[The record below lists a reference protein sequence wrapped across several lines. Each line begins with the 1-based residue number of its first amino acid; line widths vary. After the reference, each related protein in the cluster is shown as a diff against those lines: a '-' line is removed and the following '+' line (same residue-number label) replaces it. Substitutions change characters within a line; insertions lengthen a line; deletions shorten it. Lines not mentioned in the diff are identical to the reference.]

1 MASSNASTQPPP
13 PPPNYDTATAGL
25 SAKQLS
31 KIPATP
37 DLDYIEDPPS
47 SYPPELYEPRN
58 FPKLQ
63 NSLLLDAA
71 TNKSDLPRSPVWV
84 MRQAGRY
91 LPEFRALRKKH
102 GFFEICR
109 TPELAAEIT
118 LQPARRYKGLLDAA
132 IIFSDIL
139 VIPQAMGMEVRNSIP
154 KFFLLHLRRSQEYTN
169 LGFNLFCRSKCY
181 QM

>member
-1 MASSNASTQPPP
+1 MSAIPGDPATFASADEVNHASTSASSSTAAGA
-13 PPPNYDTATAGL
+13 ATT
-25 SAKQLS
+25 S
-31 KIPATP
+31 KSERPTIGGGGGKKWVSATP
-37 DLDYIEDPPS
+37 DLDDYPDPPS
-47 SYPPELYEPRN
+47 SYPPHLYEPVN

-63 NSLLLDAA
+63 NDLLLQAA
-71 TNKSDLPRSPVWV
+71 RSDPELPRSPAWV

-118 LQPARRYKGLLDAA
+118 LQPIRRYKGLLDAS

-139 VIPQAMGMEVRNSIP
+139 VIPQAMGMEV
-154 KFFLLHLRRSQEYTN
+154 
-169 LGFNLFCRSKCY
+169 CKCY
-181 QM
+181 LRL